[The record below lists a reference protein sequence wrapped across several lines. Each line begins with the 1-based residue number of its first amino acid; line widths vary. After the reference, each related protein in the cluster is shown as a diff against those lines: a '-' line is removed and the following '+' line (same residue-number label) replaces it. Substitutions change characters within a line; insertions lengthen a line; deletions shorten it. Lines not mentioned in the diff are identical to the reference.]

1 MLIYVK
7 LQDLYGFCM
16 QSIQPRTRPQIY
28 IHVAIALWRLQCE
41 WCWYYISMGVPVFGY
56 SFFMLWLNCE
66 ILNTMHFSVTD
77 QRPIYCV
84 CGLINSPYCI
94 CLWIWYLLNLNKS
107 SSNARIWDSPVWR
120 GCLISYPPQALTQCL
135 VHVPQRSVP
144 KGHTL

>member
-66 ILNTMHFSVTD
+66 ILNTMGPASYILCMRFD
-77 QRPIYCV
+77 KLP
-84 CGLINSPYCI
+84 L
-94 CLWIWYLLNLNKS
+94 LYLPM
-107 SSNARIWDSPVWR
+107 D
-120 GCLISYPPQALTQCL
+120 LISAKLKQIFVQCQNL
-135 VHVPQRSVP
+135 GLSCLERLSDILSSPSIDP
-144 KGHTL
+144 MLGTCTSEKCT

>member
-56 SFFMLWLNCE
+56 SFFYVVVELWNIKHHAFLCNGPASY
-66 ILNTMHFSVTD
+66 ILCMRFDKFS
-77 QRPIYCV
+77 
-84 CGLINSPYCI
+84 L
-94 CLWIWYLLNLNKS
+94 LYLPM
-107 SSNARIWDSPVWR
+107 D
-120 GCLISYPPQALTQCL
+120 LISAKLKQIFVQCQNL
-135 VHVPQRSVP
+135 GLPCLERLSDILSSP
-144 KGHTL
+144 SIDPMLGTCTSEKCT